1 MSLASKFKNLLRRPS
16 GESRDETA
24 SQPNQIIARRPARP
38 SSDLFQPVMPDTSAQ
53 MDLPMINPR
62 PPQRPMPL
70 PGGDILE
77 RTLSGAPLQN
87 DDAQPFNEAPQ
98 PIVRARRPSEMTLEE
113 INALEGTKAVN
124 EDKGFKAKG
133 WDVAK
138 NALKGFLQGVGNSGG
153 DLMGGLGGAI
163 AGAGVQLA
171 DPATDEKNK
180 RKKRL
185 GELYGIY
192 DRQNKTETDQE
203 KIRREQAN
211 TDNISADNQRDRDRL
226 KLQEKQYDLSV
237 EKALDKRDFDEW
249 KMKNGDAKLSDY
261 QAYNKWRME
270 LGDKKQ
276 ASENEYRNWKR
287 EADKASLKLR
297 ERGLDIQE
305 KIGLGNLNVRQGQ
318 LDLSRQNR
326 AEQTK
331 QYLQRNNLSVQQFKA
346 QLAEKVAAGKL
357 TQVQADEMLR
367 DAQ

>member
-1 MSLASKFKNLLRRPS
+1 MPL
-16 GESRDETA
+16 RDETG
-24 SQPNQIIARRPARP
+24 SQPNQIVARRPVRP
-38 SSDLFQPVMPDTSAQ
+38 TADLFQPVMPDTSAQ
-53 MDLPMINPR
+53 MDLPSINPPTAKR
-62 PPQRPMPL
+62 PVAL

-77 RTLSGAPLQN
+77 RTLSGQPLETLEQVGGW
-87 DDAQPFNEAPQ
+87 DEIPRP
-98 PIVRARRPSEMTLEE
+98 VTRAKRPSESTLEE
-113 INALEGTKAVN
+113 INQLESTKAIN
-124 EDKGFKAKG
+124 EDKGFKSGA

-138 NALKGFLQGVGNSGG
+138 NALKGFLQGVGSSNGN
-153 DLMGGLGGAI
+153 LMGGLGGAI

-180 RKKRL
+180 KKKRL

-192 DRQNKTETDQE
+192 DRQSKTETDQE

-211 TDNISADNQRDRDRL
+211 TDNINADNQRDRDAL
-226 KLQEKQYDLSV
+226 KLREKQYDLSV

-261 QAYNKWRME
+261 QAYNQWRMA

-276 ASENEYRNWKR
+276 ASETEYRNWKR
-287 EADKASLKLR
+287 EADKANLKLR

-331 QYLQRNNLSVQQFKA
+331 QYLQRNNLSLQQFKA
-346 QLAEKVAAGKL
+346 QLAEKVSTGKM
-357 TQVQADEMLR
+357 TQDQMDEMLR
-367 DAQ
+367 DAQQ